1 MELMTMMVTDLKA
14 SLGESQ
20 FEEKT
25 AQSDYTKLMTASEAK
40 RAQDSKS
47 MADQVA
53 GKADLTEKLTQA
65 KESRALTM
73 KELENIHGT
82 ISGLHSACD
91 FIIKNFEYR
100 AQARAAEMEGLKNA
114 KAVLSGASYA

>member
-1 MELMTMMVTDLKA
+1 MMITDLKA
-14 SLGESQ
+14 SLAESE

-25 AQSDYTKLMTASEAK
+25 AQKDYTALMAASEDK
-40 RAQDSKS
+40 RSTDAKS
-47 MADQVA
+47 MADQKA

-65 KESRALTM
+65 KESMSITM

-82 ISGLHSACD
+82 ISSLHSACD

-100 AQARAAEMEGLKNA
+100 AEARTAEMEGLKNA